1 VVQVSD
7 RLYVDVAALT
17 RGGIDLNQWST
28 LADQIAGRVTSAT
41 QTYRYSGGTGEMG
54 EQFDTNYKP
63 GEAKALEFLALLVE
77 IVGGYADR
85 TLLAAR
91 TFDQTNTDADAAAP
105 HE

>member
-1 VVQVSD
+1 MSD

-17 RGGIDLNQWST
+17 RGGVDLDQWSV
-28 LADQIAGRVTSAT
+28 LADQIAGRIQAAT

-54 EQFDTNYKP
+54 EQFDTNYRP

-77 IVGGYADR
+77 IVGGYSER
-85 TLLAAR
+85 TLNAAK
-91 TFDQTNTDADAAAP
+91 TFDQANTDADAAAP